1 MKKGLASVLLVA
13 VLLTGCTAG
22 SALQAVAKWAPVGLA
37 AFDGI
42 IGIVAPGQAAVYEKD
57 AAAVGQAFADLGTAT
72 TSAQGLA
79 NLQQITTG
87 VEKVVADILPVL
99 PVQDQQYVQEGEA
112 VLNVTVAAFE
122 AALGGSSAAPAPA
135 VSSANL
141 RFQSYPDHSYY
152 VMANYDP
159 DSAINY
165 ASGGQAAKANPTAQ
179 TTKPPKLGAFKK
191 QFNAVAKKHNK
202 PAVFK
207 FRCRKS
213 WG

>member
-22 SALQAVAKWAPVGLA
+22 SALQAVAKWSSVGLA

-72 TSAQGLA
+72 TSAQGPA
-79 NLQQITTG
+79 NLQQSPR
-87 VEKVVADILPVL
+87 ASRRWLLNLPVL

-122 AALGGSSAAPAPA
+122 AALAACLPRPLRQYPAPIY
-135 VSSANL
+135 VSRA
-141 RFQSYPDHSYY
+141 
-152 VMANYDP
+152 
-159 DSAINY
+159 
-165 ASGGQAAKANPTAQ
+165 TQ
-179 TTKPPKLGAFKK
+179 TTATT
-191 QFNAVAKKHNK
+191 
-202 PAVFK
+202 
-207 FRCRKS
+207 
-213 WG
+213 